1 MLLHTMFF
9 TFLCMDFEGTN
20 TSDAGYSGPLM
31 GILVVQDVQL
41 GALIAMIPLLCF
53 QTASGIA
60 FSRLLRGVVILCITI
75 LCFLLLCR
83 IVSLF
88 VIDRLFR
95 FVMCYTDTC
104 THECT
109 HHIHTCIHIRTHMS
123 MTIYIVFCVG
133 TF

>member
-1 MLLHTMFF
+1 MF
-9 TFLCMDFEGTN
+9 TFLCMDFTGTN
-20 TSDAGYSGPLM
+20 SNDAGYSGPLM

-53 QTASGIA
+53 QTASGVA

-75 LCFLLLCR
+75 LCLLLLCR

-95 FVMCYTDTC
+95 FVMCYTDIHM
-104 THECT
+104 HEWT
-109 HHIHTCIHIRTHMS
+109 HHIHTCMHICTHMS
-123 MTIYIVFCVG
+123 TKFYQ
-133 TF
+133 